1 MVFKTR
7 KVYGEP
13 VLSGIGCLLIVF
25 SPLWP
30 LIFLFSKAY
39 DVVHGFLF
47 AEPDAARANQAFH
60 RKILGS
66 ERWWQRRF
74 FKRTE
79 LDHAVFWLTDVRYR
93 DVKIPKS
100 TGGTRT
106 LSIPDPE
113 LKSLQAVI
121 ASDLQEQLRYKI
133 HKCANAYVPGRSTI
147 TNARPHLG
155 CAVLL
160 KLDIK
165 QFFDSVK
172 REQVRPWI
180 LRVLRADALTDR
192 VVDLVFSERG
202 LPQGAP
208 TSPLL
213 SNLVLRRLD
222 IELYQECNRLG
233 AIYTRYADDI
243 TISLKEDDSAR
254 VRYLIKI
261 VEDLLN
267 KEGFVLNKKKGKL
280 QVLRPHQ
287 AQRICGVT
295 INSGSLTISRQQRRL
310 LRSAKHRLKHG
321 VESTFSDDQ
330 LAGWDAYVS
339 MIMNG
344 NR

>member
-1 MVFKTR
+1 MIFKTR
-7 KVYGEP
+7 EVDGES
-13 VLSGIGCLLIVF
+13 VLSETGCLLIVL
-25 SPLWP
+25 SIPLWP
-30 LIFLFSKAY
+30 LILPLIFIYSFLSSERESSRSTY
-39 DVVHGFLF
+39 
-47 AEPDAARANQAFH
+47 ARH
-60 RKILGS
+60 SKILGS

-74 FKRTE
+74 FQSSE
-79 LDHAVFWLTDVRYR
+79 IDPAVFWLTDIRYR
-93 DVKIPKS
+93 EVNIPKS

-106 LSIPDPE
+106 LSVPDAD
-113 LKSLQAVI
+113 LKSLQALI
-121 ASDLQEQLRYKI
+121 AFRLQMQLRQKI
-133 HKCANAYVPGRSTI
+133 HKCANAYVSGRSTI

-165 QFFDSVK
+165 QFFESVK
-172 REQVRPWI
+172 KEQVRPWI
-180 LRVLRADALTDR
+180 FSVFRANALTDR

-222 IELYQECNRLG
+222 IKLYQECNRLG

-243 TISLKEDDSAR
+243 TISLKEDDSTR
-254 VRYLIKI
+254 VRYLIKL
-261 VEDLLN
+261 VEDLLGRD
-267 KEGFVLNKKKGKL
+267 GFVLNKKKGKL

-310 LRSAKHRLKHG
+310 LRSAKHRKKNG
-321 VESTFSDDQ
+321 SESTFSDDQ
-330 LAGWDAYVS
+330 LAGWDAYVG

-344 NR
+344 NC